1 MQPIANILHQDTI
14 RRLSTDGAFERGK
27 AYFQEGR
34 VVELAR
40 KDGSVVAKV
49 KGTESYA
56 VRIWMHEDSL
66 AYSCSCPMGQERWF
80 CKHAVAVALAFVGSI
95 AGLDAGSDPADPP
108 ASNDGRPSSEAAKG
122 ESAKAESAKAAES
135 PKPAPV
141 RAKPLAP
148 AAAPTAPAKTSTSLA
163 APPAPAAAPLPAAP
177 VTAPTA
183 AVAPRPGSLVEQ
195 LRGMSHEELLV
206 FVLEAALDDE
216 AFRARLVARLARGA
230 T

>member
-95 AGLDAGSDPADPP
+95 AGLDAGPEASDPP
-108 ASNDGRPSSEAAKG
+108 ASNDGRPAEAPKP
-122 ESAKAESAKAAES
+122 AES

-148 AAAPTAPAKTSTSLA
+148 APVAATAKAAAAASPAAIAAPAS
-163 APPAPAAAPLPAAP
+163 APPAPAPLASAP
-177 VTAPTA
+177 

-216 AFRARLVARLARGA
+216 AFRARLVARLARDA

>member
-49 KGTESYA
+49 KGTESYE

-66 AYSCSCPMGQERWF
+66 AYACSCPMGQERWF

-95 AGLDAGSDPADPP
+95 AGLAAGSDPADPP
-108 ASNDGRPSSEAAKG
+108 ASNDGRPS
-122 ESAKAESAKAAES
+122 ESAKAEPPKAES
-135 PKPAPV
+135 PKPSPV

-148 AAAPTAPAKTSTSLA
+148 AAAPAAPPKPAASA
-163 APPAPAAAPLPAAP
+163 GAPPAPAATPASAVAPPVVAPA
-177 VTAPTA
+177 A
-183 AVAPRPGSLVEQ
+183 AVAPRPGSLVDQ

-216 AFRARLVARLARGA
+216 AFRARLVARLARGV